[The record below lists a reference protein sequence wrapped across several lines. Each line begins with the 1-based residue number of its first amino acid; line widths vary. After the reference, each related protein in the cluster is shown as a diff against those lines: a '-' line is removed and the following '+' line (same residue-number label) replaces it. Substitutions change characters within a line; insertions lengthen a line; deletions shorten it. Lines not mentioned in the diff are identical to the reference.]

1 MMIQDLVGHSL
12 FDNGRL
18 MTYSLPSGLGVV
30 PGRRLALGV
39 PGAFRFLGEDF
50 KTPAVNLPGTIPV

>member
-1 MMIQDLVGHSL
+1 MA
-12 FDNGRL
+12 
-18 MTYSLPSGLGVV
+18 YSLLYGLGVV

-50 KTPAVNLPGTIPV
+50 KTPAVNLPGAISV